1 MAGDAE
7 LARRVGWPWRWLPA
21 LLLLQLL
28 RWRCALGALPFTS
41 SRHPGFA
48 DLLSEQQLLEVQ
60 DLTLSLL
67 QGGGL
72 GPLSLLPPDLPDLEP
87 ECRELLLDFANS
99 SAELTACM
107 VRSARPVRLCQ
118 TCYPLF
124 QQVAIKMD
132 NISRNVGNA
141 SESQR
146 CAGSLLM
153 ADRMQIVVMVSEFFN
168 STWKEANCANCL
180 TKNSEDL
187 SNNTQD
193 FLSLFNKTL
202 ACFEHNLQG
211 RTYSLPPPKNYSEVC
226 KNCKEAYRTLS
237 LLYSEMQ
244 KMNGLE
250 SKAEPGTHL
259 CIDVEDAMN
268 ITRKLWSRTFNCSVT
283 CSDTVSVVA
292 VSVFI
297 LFLPV
302 VFYLSSFLHS
312 EQKKRKLILP
322 KRLKSSTSFA
332 NIQENST

>member
-7 LARRVGWPWRWLPA
+7 LARRGGWPWRWLPA

-87 ECRELLLDFANS
+87 ECRELLMDFANS

-132 NISRNVGNA
+132 NISRNVGVGRGA
-141 SESQR
+141 D
-146 CAGSLLM
+146 CGVGAGKVRKRDW
-153 ADRMQIVVMVSEFFN
+153 AVCGVGVSE
-168 STWKEANCANCL
+168 TCERHRGL
-180 TKNSEDL
+180 RL
-187 SNNTQD
+187 
-193 FLSLFNKTL
+193 
-202 ACFEHNLQG
+202 
-211 RTYSLPPPKNYSEVC
+211 RTLPPWM
-226 KNCKEAYRTLS
+226 L
-237 LLYSEMQ
+237 
-244 KMNGLE
+244 
-250 SKAEPGTHL
+250 
-259 CIDVEDAMN
+259 
-268 ITRKLWSRTFNCSVT
+268 
-283 CSDTVSVVA
+283 
-292 VSVFI
+292 
-297 LFLPV
+297 
-302 VFYLSSFLHS
+302 
-312 EQKKRKLILP
+312 
-322 KRLKSSTSFA
+322 
-332 NIQENST
+332 